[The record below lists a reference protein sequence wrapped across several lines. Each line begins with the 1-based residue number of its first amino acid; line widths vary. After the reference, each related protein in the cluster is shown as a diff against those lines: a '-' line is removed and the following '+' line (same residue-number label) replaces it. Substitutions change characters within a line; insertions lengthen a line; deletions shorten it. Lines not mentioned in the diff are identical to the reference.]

1 MSDQP
6 IAQIRGMVREM
17 AKRSIV
23 TEATARL
30 LEQVIMEA
38 NAYHLERVAALEA
51 ALRPF
56 AAISGVGAPRMKID
70 PTVDRLWSY
79 HDSRADHTHE
89 ITRAHVDEA
98 ARVLKST

>member
-1 MSDQP
+1 MDVIECKCTCCQK
-6 IAQIRGMVREM
+6 VR
-17 AKRSIV
+17 K
-23 TEATARL
+23 
-30 LEQVIMEA
+30 
-38 NAYHLERVAALEA
+38 LEA

-56 AAISGVGAPRMKID
+56 AAISGVGVPRIKID